1 MIIIRQYYFRKT
13 VSLLTNDEEFQMNEQ
28 SWIRKIFNFFL
39 RNWFVSSIISI
50 VPIAVSAYTD
60 LWGTQ
65 ITGKTCRTILTI
77 LIIISITFTCVKNIC
92 TSIDD
97 KKRRQAENYYQS
109 LTQRNIGTTVNIIED
124 IVGVVSEGRYKN
136 ISKPLAPFCND
147 SSRVNPCTRIKS
159 FCEDAKN
166 ILSKHFD
173 SPEDDIAMSIYVR
186 DTIDKGDDAEWQF
199 LFQTNVSKGDLKA
212 KEVSEQNGSAFNMVK
227 DNVGTVY
234 FREKKNALSD
244 GHYIMTQNE
253 RTNGLKG
260 NIYYENISLVDFK
273 NNVLLPL
280 VFCVA
285 TYEVRICSDKDYFAV
300 EKAKKLLSKV
310 GMEVKYEIANL
321 LLYHH
326 MGFRENLIQR

>member
-1 MIIIRQYYFRKT
+1 
-13 VSLLTNDEEFQMNEQ
+13 MNEQ
-28 SWIRKIFNFFL
+28 SWIRKTFNFFL
-39 RNWFVSSIISI
+39 RNWFVSSIISV

-65 ITGKTCRTILTI
+65 ITKTQFRIILKI
-77 LIIISITFTCVKNIC
+77 LITISFAFTCVKNIC

-97 KKRRQAENYYQS
+97 KKRRNAENYYQS
-109 LTQRNIGTTVNIIED
+109 LTQKNMGTTGNIIED
-124 IVGVVSEGRYKN
+124 IVGVVSEGKYKN
-136 ISKPLAPFCND
+136 IVSKPLAPFGND

-173 SPEDDIAMSIYVR
+173 SPEDDIGISIYVR
-186 DTIDKGDDAEWQF
+186 DTIDKGNDAEWQF
-199 LFQTNVSKGDLKA
+199 LFQTNVSKRDLKA

-234 FREKKNALSD
+234 FKEKKNAHLD

-253 RTNGLKG
+253 INNGLKG
-260 NIYYENISLVDFK
+260 NIYCENISLVDF
-273 NNVLLPL
+273 NNNLLLPL
-280 VFCVA
+280 VFCVS
-285 TYEVRICSDKDYFAV
+285 TYETRICSDKDYFAV